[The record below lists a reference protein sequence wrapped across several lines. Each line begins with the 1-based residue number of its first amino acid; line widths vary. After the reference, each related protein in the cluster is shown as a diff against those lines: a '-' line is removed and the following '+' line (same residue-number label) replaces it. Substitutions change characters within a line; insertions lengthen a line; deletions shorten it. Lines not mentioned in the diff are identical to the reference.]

1 MSIRQQGFFLL
12 VFFLFVCFTSESI
25 KARQHILIFVG
36 KSLVWGFFFEGGS
49 LVKIPVITQSAA
61 KALNVLSI
69 A

>member
-12 VFFLFVCFTSESI
+12 VFFFVCFTSESI